1 MIKFMV
7 LLFILY
13 SYISFFDKWNI
24 YILAQLGQ

>member
-13 SYISFFDKWNI
+13 SYISFYDKWNA
-24 YILAQLGQ
+24 YILAHM